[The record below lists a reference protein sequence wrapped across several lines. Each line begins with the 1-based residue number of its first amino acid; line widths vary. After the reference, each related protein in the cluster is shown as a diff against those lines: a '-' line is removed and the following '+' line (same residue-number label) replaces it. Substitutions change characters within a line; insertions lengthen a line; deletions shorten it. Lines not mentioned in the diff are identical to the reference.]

1 MNITVLSVIEKFSY
15 KEDLQEF
22 GNFVQYLQKCLIW
35 WSCFNWS
42 IIHIFRQL
50 SPYDLTRLLFPLQLR
65 SIKFHFLPVFQST
78 FHFTNHRMTCKK
90 FNLIAQM
97 VDTCLLVGT
106 FTGIDPVTVYI
117 HWLWKIFQTI
127 KENHS
132 SWFIN
137 HWKSHFKLEKQI
149 ISKCKN

>member
-35 WSCFNWS
+35 WSCFNWN

-78 FHFTNHRMTCKK
+78 FHFTIHRMTCKK

-97 VDTCLLVGT
+97 VMIHVYWLALSQASIQSLYTSTGSERSSELLR
-106 FTGIDPVTVYI
+106 
-117 HWLWKIFQTI
+117 KITL
-127 KENHS
+127 HD
-132 SWFIN
+132 
-137 HWKSHFKLEKQI
+137 L
-149 ISKCKN
+149 